1 MPDGKQ
7 GLDTELLSQVDV
19 FAGDIHDVLTRV
31 LPVKV
36 QPLTV
41 TATAGSRPHVVI
53 QQSESSGV
61 ELTADGTPV
70 LHLSFRFW
78 CTWDSA
84 GSYLAVRKS
93 EVGVNSVVSDT
104 PLFHYD
110 YIAESSEDVASAHLN
125 IHAHRDEVVFAMLA
139 AGRTHRGK
147 TRDYAVRKG
156 TIPRVSSLHFP
167 LGGHRFRPCLED
179 VLEFLIREF
188 GLDTKDQ
195 WRDVLQTSRRTWRE
209 RQLKAAVRDDPDS
222 AAAALRALGYSI
234 TVPEGTPARRLDR
247 LNAL

>member
-1 MPDGKQ
+1 
-7 GLDTELLSQVDV
+7 
-19 FAGDIHDVLTRV
+19 
-31 LPVKV
+31 
-36 QPLTV
+36 
-41 TATAGSRPHVVI
+41 
-53 QQSESSGV
+53 
-61 ELTADGTPV
+61 
-70 LHLSFRFW
+70 
-78 CTWDSA
+78 
-84 GSYLAVRKS
+84 
-93 EVGVNSVVSDT
+93 VVSDT

-234 TVPEGTPARRLDR
+234 TVPERTPARRLDR

>member
-1 MPDGKQ
+1 M
-7 GLDTELLSQVDV
+7 
-19 FAGDIHDVLTRV
+19 
-31 LPVKV
+31 
-36 QPLTV
+36 
-41 TATAGSRPHVVI
+41 
-53 QQSESSGV
+53 
-61 ELTADGTPV
+61 
-70 LHLSFRFW
+70 
-78 CTWDSA
+78 
-84 GSYLAVRKS
+84 
-93 EVGVNSVVSDT
+93 VSDT

-156 TIPRVSSLHFP
+156 TIPRFSSLHFP

-195 WRDVLQTSRRTWRE
+195 WRDVLQTSRRTWRG

-234 TVPEGTPARRLDR
+234 TVPKGTPARRLDR